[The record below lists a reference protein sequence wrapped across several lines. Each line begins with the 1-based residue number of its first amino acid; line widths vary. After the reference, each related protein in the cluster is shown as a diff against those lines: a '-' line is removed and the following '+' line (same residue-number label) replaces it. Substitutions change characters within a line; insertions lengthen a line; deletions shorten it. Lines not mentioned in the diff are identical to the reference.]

1 MNSTL
6 KTQNAGNCTHPPLSP
21 EPGLSPD
28 SKLLSQSGLEGVG
41 IGVLWRHVVQSDSA
55 ASSLHPGLSVAVKHK
70 QLAVGLHNKQHRVS
84 QSCHKHPTVSPQQPT
99 SGVTV
104 MSQTPYCQPTT
115 SNIRCHSH
123 VINTL
128 LSACTIF
135 NIPVTSHKP
144 VVSPHKS

>member
-6 KTQNAGNCTHPPLSP
+6 KTQNAGNCTPSP
-21 EPGLSPD
+21 FPRAWTSPD
-28 SKLLSQSGLEGVG
+28 SMLLTQSGLEGVG
-41 IGVLWRHVVQSDSA
+41 IGVLRRHVVQSDSA

-84 QSCHKHPTVSPQQPT
+84 QSCHKHPAVSPQQPT

-104 MSQTPYCQPTT
+104 MSQTPCCQPTT
-115 SNIRCHSH
+115 TNIRCHSH
-123 VINTL
+123 VTNTL

-135 NIPVTSHKP
+135 NTPVTSHKP

>member
-28 SKLLSQSGLEGVG
+28 SMLLTQSGLEGVG

-84 QSCHKHPTVSPQQPT
+84 QSCHKHPAVSPQQAT

-104 MSQTPYCQPTT
+104 MSQTPCCQPAQYST
-115 SNIRCHSH
+115 SQSH
-123 VINTL
+123 HINL
-128 LSACTIF
+128 LLAHT
-135 NIPVTSHKP
+135 NHRTSFKTNAG
-144 VVSPHKS
+144 